1 MIRNLDINLVR
12 TFVTVASTGSMTL
25 AADRLAL
32 TQGAI
37 SQQIKR
43 LEEALQCQLFDR
55 SRRSLKLNKQGRH
68 LLGLSKRLLDAND
81 EIWNEMVAPAVQGE
95 VRFGLP
101 DDLVTTY
108 LPLALDGFAADH
120 PTIEVSLV
128 SDSSPNLLAGLNKGD
143 IDIALVEE
151 PLGQTDEGECQGEC
165 QGECLSVER
174 LLWVGSKY
182 GTANRRRPLP
192 LSIVSETCAFRS
204 PTVDALE
211 VKGIAWKPVFENGT
225 IDATMTT
232 VRADLAVTVSL
243 ASVIPPDL
251 EVLGQ
256 DTGLPDLPSFAI
268 NLYLNTSVV
277 NPAAHQLA
285 RHLRDGIRGVERLR
299 A

>member
-1 MIRNLDINLVR
+1 MIRNLDTSLVR
-12 TFVTVASTGSMTL
+12 TFVTVASAGSVSA
-25 AADRLAL
+25 AADQLGL

-43 LEEALQCQLFDR
+43 LEETLQCRLYDR
-55 SRRSLKLNKQGRH
+55 SRRSLRLNKQGRH

-81 EIWNEMVAPAVQGE
+81 QIWNEMTAPAIRGE

-101 DDLVTTY
+101 DDLVSTY
-108 LPLALDGFAADH
+108 LPLALDGFVADH
-120 PTIEVSLV
+120 PSIDVSLV
-128 SDSSPNLLAGLNKGD
+128 SDTSPNLLAGLNKGD

-165 QGECLSVER
+165 LSIER
-174 LLWVGSKY
+174 LLWVGSRY
-182 GTANRRRPLP
+182 GTAYRRRPLP

-204 PTVDALE
+204 PTVDALDN
-211 VKGIAWKPVFENGT
+211 KGIDWKPVFENGT
-225 IDATMTT
+225 IDATLTT

-243 ASVIPPDL
+243 ASVIPHDL

-256 DTGLPDLPSFAI
+256 DSGLPDLPNFAI
-268 NLYLNTSVV
+268 NLYFDTSGV

-285 RHLRDGIRGVERLR
+285 RHLRDGIRGFERLR

>member
-12 TFVTVASTGSMTL
+12 TFVMVASTGSMTL

-43 LEEALQCQLFDR
+43 LEQTLQCQLFDR
-55 SRRSLKLNKQGRH
+55 SRRSLKLNTQGRH

-81 EIWNEMVAPAVQGE
+81 EIWNEMVAPTVQGE

-128 SDSSPNLLAGLNKGD
+128 SDTSPNLLAGLNKGD

-151 PLGQTDEGECQGEC
+151 PLGQTDEGQCS
-165 QGECLSVER
+165 GECLSIER
-174 LLWVGSKY
+174 LLWVGSRY
-182 GTANRRRPLP
+182 GTAHRRRPLP

-204 PTVDALE
+204 PTVDALG
-211 VKGIAWKPVFENGT
+211 KNGIAWKPVFENGT

-268 NLYLNTSVV
+268 NLYLGRSDM

-285 RHLRDGIRGVERLR
+285 RHLREGIRGFERLR

>member
-1 MIRNLDINLVR
+1 MSRNLDINLVR
-12 TFVTVASTGSMTL
+12 TFVTVASAGSMTL
-25 AADRLAL
+25 AADRLGL

-43 LEEALQCQLFDR
+43 LEETLQCPLFDR
-55 SRRSLKLNKQGRH
+55 SRRNLTLNTQGRH

-81 EIWNEMVAPAVQGE
+81 EIWNEMTAPAVRGE

-108 LPLALDGFAADH
+108 LPLALDGFVADY
-120 PTIEVSLV
+120 PTIDVSLF
-128 SDSSPNLLAGLNKGD
+128 SDTSPNLLAGLNKGD

-151 PLGQTDEGECQGEC
+151 PLGQTDGEC

-174 LLWVGSKY
+174 LLWVGSRY
-182 GTANRRRPLP
+182 GTALQRRPLP

-204 PTVDALE
+204 PTVDALNS
-211 VKGIAWKPVFENGT
+211 KGIAWKSVFENGT
-225 IDATMTT
+225 IDATLTT

-243 ASVIPPDL
+243 ASVIPHDL
-251 EVLGQ
+251 EALGQ